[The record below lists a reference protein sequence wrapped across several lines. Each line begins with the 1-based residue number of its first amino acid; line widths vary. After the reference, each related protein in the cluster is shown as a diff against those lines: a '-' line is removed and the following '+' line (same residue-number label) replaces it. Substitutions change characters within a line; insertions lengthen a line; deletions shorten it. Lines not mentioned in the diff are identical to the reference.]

1 MDCQWGCSSQI
12 FKLKANFVC
21 TQMYLDGKI
30 NVFSCFISVSYG
42 RNADRRSF
50 FVLLFIYTNKFST
63 ANVMP
68 SFAKDLLLAATTY
81 MIDDVETLCV
91 DQLARSFDKANIAS
105 ILAFAEANNLVS
117 LKRRCIDF
125 AMSCHPDILYELAY
139 PAPLFKDVDGDVLS
153 YARGG
158 IMTWAQR
165 NYRNGILIGV
175 LLGILCFN

>member
-139 PAPLFKDVDGDVLS
+139 PAPSVKDVDGDVLS
-153 YARGG
+153 YARG
-158 IMTWAQR
+158 IMTWGQR